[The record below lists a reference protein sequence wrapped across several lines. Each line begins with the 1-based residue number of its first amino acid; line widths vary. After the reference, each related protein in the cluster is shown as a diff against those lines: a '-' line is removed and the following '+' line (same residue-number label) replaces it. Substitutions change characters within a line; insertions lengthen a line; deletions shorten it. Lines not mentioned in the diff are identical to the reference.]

1 MSFEEYLHKKNIDS
15 SAFAAAEA
23 ATWAAWKALYE
34 QVHPQSFETQKK
46 FLLNKIRR
54 KYQLKS

>member
-1 MSFEEYLHKKNIDS
+1 MSFEEYLHKKNIHS
-15 SAFAAAEA
+15 SAFAAAEPA
-23 ATWAAWKALYE
+23 LWAAWKALYE
-34 QVHPQSFETQKK
+34 QVHPLSFEAQKK

>member
-1 MSFEEYLHKKNIDS
+1 MSFEEYLHKKNIHS
-15 SAFAAAEA
+15 SAVAAAERA
-23 ATWAAWKALYE
+23 LWAAWKALYE
-34 QVHPQSFETQKK
+34 QVHPLSFEAQKK